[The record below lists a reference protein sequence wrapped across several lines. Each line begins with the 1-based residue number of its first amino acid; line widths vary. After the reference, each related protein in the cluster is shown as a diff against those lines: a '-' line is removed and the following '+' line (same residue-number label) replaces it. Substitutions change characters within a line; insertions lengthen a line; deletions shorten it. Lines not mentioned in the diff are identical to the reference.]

1 MCTGEVDRKVWMRLF
16 LAGLVAWGQRSM
28 SLNAARASPQTTA
41 FLVRLAISCTAAKS
55 PSEAIGKPASMMS
68 TPIWSRS
75 SATSSF
81 SSWVMVAPGH
91 CSPSRK
97 VVSKMKTRSCSNFAD
112 ALMMALVLLV
122 FAPSL
127 SGARWVPCLR
137 SPLSA
142 QAQTPGRPSGDDK
155 QQEPAENEGAA
166 GTGLSPPGDRAD
178 IAARRHYIR
187 PRHARSR
194 NSDRVHPCP
203 PVLAEE
209 PPPSQARMEG
219 QT

>member
-1 MCTGEVDRKVWMRLF
+1 MTISEASCASFGSFHFMCAGEVDRKVWMRLF
-16 LAGLVAWGQRSM
+16 LAGLIASAQRSM

-41 FLVRLAISCTAAKS
+41 FLVRLAISGTAAKS
-55 PSEAIGKPASMMS
+55 PSEATGKPASMMS

-97 VVSKMKTRSCSNFAD
+97 VGSKMKTRSCSDFTG
-112 ALMMALVLLV
+112 ALIMALVLLS
-122 FAPSL
+122 FAPSTR
-127 SGARWVPCLR
+127 ARAGFRDLR

-142 QAQTPGRPSGDDK
+142 KAQTPGRPSGDDK

-187 PRHARSR
+187 PRRKVAEQ
-194 NSDRVHPCP
+194 DRGH
-203 PVLAEE
+203 
-209 PPPSQARMEG
+209 
-219 QT
+219 